1 MEQWELTYGYFRSDH
16 PLTPNGNYSS
26 TYPTG
31 YFQHDWFFG
40 PQRSEV
46 STTKTLLWDTRA
58 TVSDSATLLW
68 DIREAV
74 APTKTLLWDI
84 RSIVGTTKT
93 LLWDIREIVGTT
105 KTLLWDVRSIVGKTA
120 TWVWDIGA
128 PSVSRLF
135 TLRWRLGNI
144 RSNSSNNLTVRG
156 AADLTVPGATNLT
169 VPGTATEARMA
180 DRTNTLIVPSRTG
193 EI

>member
-74 APTKTLLWDI
+74 APTKTLLWD
-84 RSIVGTTKT
+84 
-93 LLWDIREIVGTT
+93 
-105 KTLLWDVRSIVGKTA
+105 VRSIVGKTA

-169 VPGTATEARMA
+169 VPGTATEARMS

-193 EI
+193 EL